1 MRKIIFLAVGLLT
14 IASVDAQVSF
24 RKMQN
29 QISRSKDGLNVF
41 DVKKDSVAFDGMSI
55 DLGGAFA
62 MQFQALNSF
71 NDQQEGT
78 YTASN
83 GAKIAGTPGANGTS
97 GYKLNDLEN
106 NFNLPAA
113 NLTFGAQLADGVRV
127 NLDVYLASRHHNETW
142 VKGGYLQIDKLD
154 FIQKDFLADIMKYT
168 TIKIGQMENNYGD
181 AHFRRTDNG
190 NALLNPFIEGNIMDS
205 FQTDMGM
212 EVYYNRSGWVSM
224 LGITNGKLNQGVA
237 EIVPAP
243 ANAANPDQNSTI
255 SPTVLAKFG
264 YDKQL
269 NKDLRVRITASYNHN
284 ANMSSNPW
292 SSDRAGSRY
301 FGVMSH
307 QAYTY
312 NYQAATPAIANIT
325 TGVVTPGKAES
336 GVITNNFDPAANA
349 STGRFSP
356 NYGNWY
362 TAFMFNPFIKY
373 KGFEFFGTAE
383 FTSGGDKKGTDDTR
397 KVDQYAADLVYRFG
411 KTEQFYIGG
420 RYNVVSG
427 KLLNADTQKVNVN
440 RFESSLGWFMTKN
453 IIAKLA
459 YTNQNYK
466 DYGQYNGNSLNDL
479 YGGNFNGIMFEAAI
493 TF

>member
-1 MRKIIFLAVGLLT
+1 MRKIIFFAAGLLSLT
-14 IASVDAQVSF
+14 SVNGQVSF

-29 QISRSKDGLNVF
+29 MIPRSKDGLNVF
-41 DVKKDSVAFDGMSI
+41 DVKKDNVEFEGMSV

-62 MQFQALNSF
+62 MQFQGLKSF

-78 YTASN
+78 YTAPN
-83 GAKIAGTPGANGTS
+83 GALISGNAGTTGYRLNG
-97 GYKLNDLEN
+97 LEN

-154 FIQKDFLADIMKYT
+154 FIKKGLLEDVMKYT

-181 AHFRRTDNG
+181 SHFRRTDNG
-190 NALLNPFIEGNIMDS
+190 NALLNPFIEANIMDS

-212 EVYYNRSGWVSM
+212 EVYYQRDGLVSM
-224 LGITNGKLNQGVA
+224 LGVTNGKLNQGVA
-237 EIVPAP
+237 EFIPGSATPTAP
-243 ANAANPDQNSTI
+243 DPNSTV
-255 SPTVLAKFG
+255 SPTILAKLGF
-264 YDKQL
+264 DKQL
-269 NKDLRVRITASYNHN
+269 DKDLRVRITGSYNHN

-292 SSDRAGSRY
+292 GSDRAGSRY

-312 NYQAATPAIANIT
+312 NLVP
-325 TGVVTPGKAES
+325 VP
-336 GVITNNFDPAANA
+336 NNFDPAANA
-349 STGRFSP
+349 TTGRFSP
-356 NYGNWY
+356 GYGNWY
-362 TAFMFNPFIKY
+362 TAFMINPFIKF
-373 KGFEFFGTAE
+373 KGLEFFGTLE
-383 FTSGGDKKGTDDTR
+383 FTSGGDKKGTDETR

-411 KTEQFYIGG
+411 NSEQFYIGG
-420 RYNVVSG
+420 RYNIVSG
-427 KLLNADTQKVNVN
+427 KLSNASDKVNVN
-440 RFESSLGWFMTKN
+440 RFETSAGWFMTKN

-459 YTNQNYK
+459 YTNQNYS
-466 DYGQYNGNSLNDL
+466 DYSQYSGSSLNDL

>member
-1 MRKIIFLAVGLLT
+1 MKKIIFVIAGMLSLT
-14 IASVDAQVSF
+14 DLYSQVSF

-29 QISRSKDGLNVF
+29 MIPRSKDGLNVF
-41 DVKKDSVAFDGMSI
+41 DVKKDDVEYDGMSV

-62 MQFQALNSF
+62 MQFQGLKSF

-83 GAKIAGTPGANGTS
+83 GALIAGNSGTTGYRLNG
-97 GYKLNDLEN
+97 LEN

-127 NLDVYLASRHHNETW
+127 NLDIYLASRHHNETW

-154 FIQKDFLADIMKYT
+154 FIKKGFMEDIMKYT

-181 AHFRRTDNG
+181 SHFRRTDNG
-190 NALLNPFIEGNIMDS
+190 NALLNPFIEANIMDS

-212 EVYYNRSGWVSM
+212 EVYYQREGLVSM
-224 LGITNGKLNQGVA
+224 IGITNGKLNQGVA
-237 EIVPAP
+237 EFVPGSATPTAP
-243 ANAANPDQNSTI
+243 DPNTTV
-255 SPTVLAKFG
+255 SPTILAKLG

-269 NKDLRVRITASYNHN
+269 DKDLRVRITGSYNHN

-292 SSDRAGSRY
+292 GSDRAGSRY

-307 QAYTY
+307 QAYSY
-312 NYQAATPAIANIT
+312 NAVP
-325 TGVVTPGKAES
+325 VS
-336 GVITNNFDPAANA
+336 NNFDPAANA
-349 STGRFSP
+349 TTGRFSP
-356 NYGNWY
+356 GYSNWY
-362 TAFMFNPFIKY
+362 TAFMINPFVKY
-373 KGFEFFGTAE
+373 KGLEFFGTLE
-383 FTSGGDKKGTDDTR
+383 FTSGGDHKGTDEAR
-397 KVDQYAADLVYRFG
+397 NVNQYAADLVYRFG
-411 KTEQFYIGG
+411 STEQFYIGG
-420 RYNVVSG
+420 RYNIVSG
-427 KLLNADTQKVNVN
+427 KLSNAADEVSVN

-459 YTNQNYK
+459 YTNQNYS
-466 DYGQYNGNSLNDL
+466 DYAQYSGNSLNDL

>member
-1 MRKIIFLAVGLLT
+1 MKKIIFFTAGILSLT
-14 IASVDAQVSF
+14 SVTAQVSF

-29 QISRSKDGLNVF
+29 MIPRSKDGLNVF
-41 DVKKDSVAFDGMSI
+41 DVKKDDVEFDGMSV

-62 MQFQALNSF
+62 MQFQGLKSF

-83 GAKIAGTPGANGTS
+83 GALISGNAGTTGYRLNG
-97 GYKLNDLEN
+97 LEN

-154 FIQKDFLADIMKYT
+154 FIKKGLLEDVMKYT
-168 TIKIGQMENNYGD
+168 SIKIGQMENNYGD
-181 AHFRRTDNG
+181 SHFRRTDNG
-190 NALLNPFIEGNIMDS
+190 NAILNPFVEANIMDS

-212 EVYYNRSGWVSM
+212 EVYYLRDGLVSM
-224 LGITNGKLNQGVA
+224 LGVTNGKLNQGVA
-237 EIVPAP
+237 EFVPGTATPSAP
-243 ANAANPDQNSTI
+243 DPNTTV
-255 SPTVLAKFG
+255 SPTVLAKLG

-269 NKDLRVRITASYNHN
+269 NEDLRVRITGSYNHN

-292 SSDRAGSRY
+292 GSDRAGSRY

-307 QAYTY
+307 QAYMY
-312 NYQAATPAIANIT
+312 NTTPIA
-325 TGVVTPGKAES
+325 
-336 GVITNNFDPAANA
+336 NNFDPASNA
-349 STGRFSP
+349 TTGRFSP
-356 NYGNWY
+356 GYSNWY
-362 TAFMFNPFIKY
+362 TAFMINPFIKY
-373 KGFEFFGTAE
+373 KGLEFFGTLE
-383 FTSGGDKKGTDDTR
+383 FTSGGDRKGSDDSR
-397 KVDQYAADLVYRFG
+397 SVDQYAADLVYRFG

-420 RYNVVSG
+420 RYNIVSG
-427 KLLNADTQKVNVN
+427 KLSNAADKVNVD
-440 RFESSLGWFMTKN
+440 RFEAAAGWFMTKN

-459 YTNQNYK
+459 YTNQNYS
-466 DYGQYNGNSLNDL
+466 DYSQYSGNSLNDL
-479 YGGNFNGIMFEAAI
+479 YGGSFNGIMFEAAI

>member
-1 MRKIIFLAVGLLT
+1 
-14 IASVDAQVSF
+14 
-24 RKMQN
+24 
-29 QISRSKDGLNVF
+29 
-41 DVKKDSVAFDGMSI
+41 
-55 DLGGAFA
+55 
-62 MQFQALNSF
+62 
-71 NDQQEGT
+71 
-78 YTASN
+78 
-83 GAKIAGTPGANGTS
+83 
-97 GYKLNDLEN
+97 
-106 NFNLPAA
+106 
-113 NLTFGAQLADGVRV
+113 
-127 NLDVYLASRHHNETW
+127 
-142 VKGGYLQIDKLD
+142 
-154 FIQKDFLADIMKYT
+154 MKYA

-237 EIVPAP
+237 EIVPNP
-243 ANAANPDQNSTI
+243 ANATNPDQNQTI
-255 SPTVLAKFG
+255 SPTVLAKIG
-264 YDKQL
+264 YDKQID
-269 NKDLRVRITASYNHN
+269 KDLRVRLTASYNHN

-312 NYQAATPAIANIT
+312 TTAATP
-325 TGVVTPGKAES
+325 GVVNPIA
-336 GVITNNFDPAANA
+336 NNFDPTANA
-349 STGRFSP
+349 TTGRFSP

-362 TAFMFNPFIKY
+362 TAYMINPFVKY
-373 KGFEFFGTAE
+373 RGLELFATLE
-383 FTSGGDKKGTDDTR
+383 FTSGGDRKGTDETR

-420 RYNVVSG
+420 RYNIVSG
-427 KLLNADTQKVNVN
+427 KLSNANANEVSVN
-440 RFESSLGWFMTKN
+440 RFETSAGWFMTKN

-459 YTNQNYK
+459 YTNQNYV
-466 DYGQYNGNSLNDL
+466 DYAQFSGNTLNDL
-479 YGGNFNGIMFEAAI
+479 YGGNFNGVMFEAAI

>member
-1 MRKIIFLAVGLLT
+1 MRKIIFLAVGLLSLT
-14 IASVDAQVSF
+14 AVNAQVSF

-29 QISRSKDGLNVF
+29 QIPRSKDGINVF
-41 DVKKDSVAFDGMSI
+41 DVKKDSVEYEGMSI

-62 MQFQALNSF
+62 MQFQGLKSF
-71 NDQQEGT
+71 NDQTEGT

-83 GAKIAGTPGANGTS
+83 GAKISGNLGTGGYRLNG
-97 GYKLNDLEN
+97 LEN

-113 NLTFGAQLADGVRV
+113 NMTFGAQLADGVRV
-127 NLDVYLASRHHNETW
+127 NLDLYLASRHHNETW

-154 FIQKDFLADIMKYT
+154 FIKKDFLADIMQYT

-190 NALLNPFIEGNIMDS
+190 NAIMNPFIEGNIMDS

-237 EIVPAP
+237 EIIANP
-243 ANAANPDQNSTI
+243 ANASNPDQNSTI

-264 YDKQL
+264 YDKQID
-269 NKDLRVRITASYNHN
+269 KDLRVRITGSYNHN

-312 NYQAATPAIANIT
+312 NAT
-325 TGVVTPGKAES
+325 G
-336 GVITNNFDPAANA
+336 ITNNFDPTANA
-349 STGRFSP
+349 TTGRFSP

-373 KGFEFFGTAE
+373 KGLEFFGTAE
-383 FTSGGDKKGTDDTR
+383 FTSGGDKKGSDDTR
-397 KVDQYAADLVYRFG
+397 KVDQFAADLVYRFG

-427 KLLNADTQKVNVN
+427 KLLNADTQEVSVN
-440 RFESSLGWFMTKN
+440 RFESSVGWFMTKN

-459 YTNQNYK
+459 YTNQNYV
-466 DYGQYNGNSLNDL
+466 DYGQYGNNSLNDL

>member
-1 MRKIIFLAVGLLT
+1 MRKIIFLAVGLLSLT
-14 IASVDAQVSF
+14 AVNAQVSF

-29 QISRSKDGLNVF
+29 QIPRSKDGLNVF
-41 DVKKDSVAFDGMSI
+41 DVRKDSVEYEGMSV

-62 MQFQALNSF
+62 MQFQGLKSF
-71 NDQQEGT
+71 NDQTEGT

-83 GAKIAGTPGANGTS
+83 GAKIAGNLGTTGYRLNG
-97 GYKLNDLEN
+97 LEN

-113 NLTFGAQLADGVRV
+113 NMTFGAQLADGVRV
-127 NLDVYLASRHHNETW
+127 NLDLYLASRHHNETW

-154 FIQKDFLADIMKYT
+154 FIKKDFLADIMKYT

-190 NALLNPFIEGNIMDS
+190 NALMNPFIEGNIMDS

-237 EIVPAP
+237 EIVPNP
-243 ANAANPDQNSTI
+243 ANAANPNQNQTI
-255 SPTVLAKFG
+255 SPTILAKIG
-264 YDKQL
+264 YDKQID
-269 NKDLRVRITASYNHN
+269 KDLRVRITGSYNHN

-307 QAYTY
+307 QAYAY
-312 NYQAATPAIANIT
+312 NANN
-325 TGVVTPGKAES
+325 
-336 GVITNNFDPAANA
+336 ITNNFDPAASA
-349 STGRFSP
+349 TTGRFSP

-373 KGFEFFGTAE
+373 KGLEFFGTAE

-397 KVDQYAADLVYRFG
+397 KVDQFAADLVYRFG

-427 KLLNADTQKVNVN
+427 KLSNADTQEVSVN
-440 RFESSLGWFMTKN
+440 RFESSVGWFMTKN

-459 YTNQNYK
+459 YTNQNYV
-466 DYGQYNGNSLNDL
+466 DYGQYSGNSLNDL

>member
-1 MRKIIFLAVGLLT
+1 MKRIILFAAGILSIT
-14 IASVDAQVSF
+14 TVDAQVSF
-24 RKMQN
+24 RKIQN
-29 QISRSKDGLNVF
+29 QIPRSKDGLNVF
-41 DVKKDSVAFDGMSI
+41 DVKKDDVEYDGMSI

-62 MQFQALNSF
+62 MQFQALKSF
-71 NDQQEGT
+71 NDQKEGT

-83 GAKIAGTPGANGTS
+83 GASIAGNGTTN
-97 GYKLNDLEN
+97 GYRLNALEN

-113 NLTFGAQLADGVRV
+113 NMTFGAQLADGVRV

-154 FIQKDFLADIMKYT
+154 FIQKGFMEDIMQYA

-212 EVYYNRSGWVSM
+212 EVYYNRSGLVSM

-237 EIVPAP
+237 EIVPNP
-243 ANAANPDQNSTI
+243 ANAANPDQNNTI
-255 SPTVLAKFG
+255 SPTILAKIGF
-264 YDKQL
+264 DKQL
-269 NKDLRVRITASYNHN
+269 NKDLRVRITGSYNHN

-307 QAYTY
+307 QAYSY
-312 NYQAATPAIANIT
+312 NGEAI
-325 TGVVTPGKAES
+325 S
-336 GVITNNFDPAANA
+336 NNFDPKENA

-362 TAFMFNPFIKY
+362 TAFMINPFVKY
-373 KGFEFFGTAE
+373 QGLELFGTLE
-383 FTSGGDKKGTDDTR
+383 FTSGGDHKGTDETR
-397 KVDQYAADLVYRFG
+397 KVNQYAGDLVYRFG

-420 RYNVVSG
+420 RYNIVSG
-427 KLLNADTQKVNVN
+427 KLSNASEKVEVN
-440 RFESSLGWFMTKN
+440 RFEASTGWFMTKN

-459 YTNQNYK
+459 YTNQNYS
-466 DYGQYNGNSLNDL
+466 DYTQYSGNSLNDL
-479 YGGNFNGIMFEAAI
+479 YGGNFNGVMFEAAI